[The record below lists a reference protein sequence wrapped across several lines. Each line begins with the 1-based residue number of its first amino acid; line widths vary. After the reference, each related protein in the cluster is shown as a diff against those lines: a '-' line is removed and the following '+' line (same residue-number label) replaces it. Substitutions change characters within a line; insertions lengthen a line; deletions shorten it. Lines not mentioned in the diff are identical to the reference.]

1 MSVPY
6 TFATATGSI
15 PLSQLDANF
24 ATGVTIGNTSVQL
37 GGTITNLNNM
47 SLANVAITSVNTLFP
62 NGYLANSNV
71 VLGTTTITLGSTV
84 TSVDGLTLSNVTIS
98 SGNVTIS
105 NVSVS
110 NFSATTANVSGTAN
124 ISNLVVIGNET
135 VGGNTTVTGNITA
148 AKGTFTSANV
158 SGTANVST
166 LAVVS
171 NVTIGGNA
179 TVTGNVSM
187 NVATITT
194 ANVSGTANVSTLV
207 VTQNQTLL
215 GNISV
220 TGNVTASSFTSTST
234 FGFKNRI
241 INGAMQIAQ
250 RATSATIT
258 AGSTI
263 AAGYS
268 TVDRWYVYCTGA
280 NVTAAQVAGTG
291 AVKNNLQITGA
302 ASVTAVG
309 IGQRIE
315 QLNSYDLAGSTAT
328 LSVNISNSL
337 LTTVTWTAYYATT
350 ADTFGTLASPTRTQI
365 ATGTFTVT
373 STLTNYSTNISIP
386 AAATTGVEIV
396 LTVGAQTSGTWVIGN
411 IQLEKG
417 STATSFDYRPY
428 GTELALCQRYY
439 QLVNGFSCMDSLGT
453 SAPAGSFPFSV
464 QMRSAPTLGQ
474 TGVLSITRPNLTDVA
489 QTAVGISIPSGN
501 RVSTIGSSFQLANI
515 TVVALAFYA
524 HIVNGQSIT
533 LSSEL

>member
-1 MSVPY
+1 MSV
-6 TFATATGSI
+6 TLNGTSGIVFNDASTQATA
-15 PLSQLDANF
+15 
-24 ATGVTIGNTSVQL
+24 ATG
-37 GGTITNLNNM
+37 
-47 SLANVAITSVNTLFP
+47 
-62 NGYLANSNV
+62 
-71 VLGTTTITLGSTV
+71 
-84 TSVDGLTLSNVTIS
+84 
-98 SGNVTIS
+98 
-105 NVSVS
+105 
-110 NFSATTANVSGTAN
+110 
-124 ISNLVVIGNET
+124 
-135 VGGNTTVTGNITA
+135 
-148 AKGTFTSANV
+148 
-158 SGTANVST
+158 
-166 LAVVS
+166 
-171 NVTIGGNA
+171 
-179 TVTGNVSM
+179 
-187 NVATITT
+187 
-194 ANVSGTANVSTLV
+194 
-207 VTQNQTLL
+207 
-215 GNISV
+215 
-220 TGNVTASSFTSTST
+220 
-234 FGFKNRI
+234 FGFKNRLL
-241 INGAMQIAQ
+241 NGAMQIAQ

-396 LTVGAQTSGTWVIGN
+396 FTVGAQISGTWVIGN

-428 GTELALCQRYY
+428 GTELALCQRYF
-439 QLVNGFSCMDSLGT
+439 QKIGVSVVFAGRASSATAIVFGCPLATPLRTSPTITNGTLRAFSGGAIVDTTSTATVSSFTANTIYLPLNVSGYTGITDDRIYNIGISTDSL
-453 SAPAGSFPFSV
+453 
-464 QMRSAPTLGQ
+464 TL
-474 TGVLSITRPNLTDVA
+474 N
-489 QTAVGISIPSGN
+489 
-501 RVSTIGSSFQLANI
+501 
-515 TVVALAFYA
+515 
-524 HIVNGQSIT
+524 
-533 LSSEL
+533 SEL